1 MKVIVRAPSDTSVTV
16 VDCDHATFRKVREP
30 FDTGLK
36 LFAED
41 RGGYTEHMFDIE
53 DVIAILP

>member
-1 MKVIVRAPSDTSVTV
+1 MKVIVRVSSDTSVIV
-16 VDCDHATFRKVREP
+16 VDCDHVVFRKVRGHV
-30 FDTGLK
+30 DTGLK

-53 DVIAILP
+53 DVIAVLP